1 MFGVPHASFATD
13 FPPSSGGLPP
23 ERRLARGLRQACT
36 SAGAICSRIE
46 LWRGLGW
53 IFSGEIR
60 GREFEVY
67 FSRYPNGRTLL
78 AVAPL
83 GANGFLTRVF
93 GPDRAARESEY
104 LHSVCEAIHS
114 YLAAHR
120 DVAELRWMVGGLPA
134 RSRQFLTPTQFPW
147 PTTA

>member
-1 MFGVPHASFATD
+1 MFGVPHAQFATD
-13 FPPSSGGLPP
+13 FPPVRGGLPP
-23 ERRLARGLRQACT
+23 ERRLARGLRHACVL
-36 SAGAICSRIE
+36 AGAHCSRAE

-83 GANGFLTRVF
+83 EANGFLTRVF
-93 GPDRAARESEY
+93 GPQRPTRDGEHLSTI
-104 LHSVCEAIHS
+104 CEAIH
-114 YLAAHR
+114 AHLSAHKA
-120 DVAELRWMVGGLPA
+120 VSELQWTVGGPPE
-134 RSRQFLTPTQFPW
+134 RSRHFPTPSQFPW
-147 PTTA
+147 PAMV